1 MNNYGV
7 LSFRADISSF
17 LNTEF
22 PLPYPS
28 IAAFYSNIDTSESG
42 AVYYRE
48 TNEHHV
54 LSKAEESIQNNF
66 HEYYDFHP
74 TSIFIVTW
82 LEVPYAASQENR
94 KNTSKRLLLATAL
107 KASLNSCTLTEI
119 SSGSNERHHRE
130 AYLMPRHKLD
140 LLLKMVVYYTL
151 EVPAVTKYEIS
162 LRKYPICPKIVTL
175 SVLKIICDLNF

>member
-94 KNTSKRLLLATAL
+94 KNTFQAAIISNGTESFVEFLYPDRDIQWIQRETPPGSLPDA
-107 KASLNSCTLTEI
+107 KAQAGFVAEDGRILHLRG
-119 SSGSNERHHRE
+119 SGSHQIRN
-130 AYLMPRHKLD
+130 
-140 LLLKMVVYYTL
+140 
-151 EVPAVTKYEIS
+151 
-162 LRKYPICPKIVTL
+162 IVA
-175 SVLKIICDLNF
+175 